1 MILIS
6 PKLNTQSDELKELF
20 FCSKRKI
27 RGRLGLVLVIKR
39 EYQMTYYANVNNEKN
54 CIRLRMFAIVV

>member
-1 MILIS
+1 MVS
-6 PKLNTQSDELKELF
+6 NQVRPCKSCEATG
-20 FCSKRKI
+20 KI
-27 RGRLGLVLVIKR
+27 RGRLGLLLVIIH